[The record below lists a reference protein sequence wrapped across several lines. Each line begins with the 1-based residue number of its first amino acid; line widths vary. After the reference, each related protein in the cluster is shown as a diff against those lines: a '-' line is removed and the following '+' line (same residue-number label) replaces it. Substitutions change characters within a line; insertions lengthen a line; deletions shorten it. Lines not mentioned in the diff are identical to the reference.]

1 MSEPR
6 KIAAVLVADVIGCP
20 RRAGV
25 DQRADNPIS
34 DFAAPSRAQSVGHQ
48 HFGCEALFLEQL
60 AHEFHSWLIAPCWTN
75 RSGTSPSSS
84 RTERP
89 KSTRRSHRDASATLA
104 EGGDGKNSRANN
116 GPNFETHR
124 RTVS

>member
-60 AHEFHSWLIAPCWTN
+60 AHEFHSWLIAP
-75 RSGTSPSSS
+75 SL
-84 RTERP
+84 
-89 KSTRRSHRDASATLA
+89 DQQI
-104 EGGDGKNSRANN
+104 GDFAFVV
-116 GPNFETHR
+116 PN
-124 RTVS
+124 